1 MFEENIKKN
10 FEIIDKIYSTR
21 EEKLGQS
28 TEELKEKLN
37 NIDMQ
42 DIKDK
47 ISKYIED
54 KEKIEEIVEKLNLL
68 EEDYEI
74 KMATYMKESYKQGF
88 KDAFEL
94 FVECLQAQLIFYY
107 LIALNNKL
115 IYNSVNSFFS
125 KRRKK

>member
-37 NIDMQ
+37 NVDIQ

-74 KMATYMKESYKQGF
+74 KMATYMKDCYKQGF
-88 KDAFEL
+88 KDAIEL
-94 FVECLQAQLIFYY
+94 FLECLQDQ
-107 LIALNNKL
+107 
-115 IYNSVNSFFS
+115 
-125 KRRKK
+125 